1 MSNNNNNLTPG
12 QIMDMKIRGAIMA
25 PTYAKVNLDLQNKTN
40 NQRQQRGNNH
50 YTKYNAFRANGGK
63 NWTNFK
69 AQVNNT
75 VNKKL

>member
-1 MSNNNNNLTPG
+1 
-12 QIMDMKIRGAIMA
+12 MDMKIRGAIMA

-75 VNKKL
+75 VNKK